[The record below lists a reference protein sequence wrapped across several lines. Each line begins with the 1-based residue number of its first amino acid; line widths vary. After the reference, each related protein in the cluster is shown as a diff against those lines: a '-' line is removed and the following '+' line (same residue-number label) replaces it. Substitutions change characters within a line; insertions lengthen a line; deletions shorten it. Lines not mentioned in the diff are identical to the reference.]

1 MDYVVNGQVRYTSQ
15 QVPIYPLHPKVV
27 AAHPGKFV
35 KDVQWIGA
43 GSQPVTQERFEPSSW
58 KVGLSTSP
66 WPRRRLATRPM
77 QGELA
82 RSAERLEHPEQ
93 ARREVS
99 ERHAADQAV
108 LSAQL
113 EAQRAAR
120 ISQEQR
126 ARLSC
131 TMVSIPLRPIAAHSR
146 QTFSSP
152 AALASE
158 AC

>member
-1 MDYVVNGQVRYTSQ
+1 MNGLVRYTSQ
-15 QVPIYPLHPKVV
+15 QVPSYPLHPKVV
-27 AAHPGKFV
+27 AAHPGKFF

-43 GSQPVTQERFEPSSW
+43 GSRPVTQERFDALLLENRTQY
-58 KVGLSTSP
+58 VT
-66 WPRRRLATRPM
+66 LATAQTGIETL

-82 RSAERLEHPEQ
+82 RSAERLEHAEQ

-152 AALASE
+152 AAVASE
-158 AC
+158 VC

>member
-1 MDYVVNGQVRYTSQ
+1 MDWCGQPAGDPGTVRGLLLENRTQYVT
-15 QVPIYPLHPKVV
+15 
-27 AAHPGKFV
+27 
-35 KDVQWIGA
+35 
-43 GSQPVTQERFEPSSW
+43 
-58 KVGLSTSP
+58 
-66 WPRRRLATRPM
+66 LATAQTRNETL

-82 RSAERLEHPEQ
+82 RSAERLEHAEQ

-146 QTFSSP
+146 QTFFISCRVGFRGVLKSTVSSRIP
-152 AALASE
+152 SFNIWKDLFSARSLRTSSRWNNDWQR
-158 AC
+158 

>member
-1 MDYVVNGQVRYTSQ
+1 MDWCGQPAGDPGTVRGLLLENRTQYVT
-15 QVPIYPLHPKVV
+15 
-27 AAHPGKFV
+27 
-35 KDVQWIGA
+35 
-43 GSQPVTQERFEPSSW
+43 
-58 KVGLSTSP
+58 
-66 WPRRRLATRPM
+66 LATAQTRNETQ

-120 ISQEQR
+120 ISQAQR

-146 QTFSSP
+146 QTCSSP
-152 AALASE
+152 AAVAPE